1 MNKFNT
7 GDKVT
12 FKTVE
17 CKNAFVSRYAANQ
30 IMIAENPSLIF
41 MVNTVRSD
49 GTIHSFKGFR
59 THITILE
66 NKYFKKV
73 NKKVKEKLKEKLN
86 VESNLVVGAVF
97 LDKRSHPTT
106 IVEVVDGKVYYT
118 QGKQSKVVQAG
129 VASFLS
135 YRDDAVSCTLPSKAK
150 EVKSSSQG
158 FLILSSKP
166 LNVDQ
171 TEFSGSLSL
180 VLEPIR
186 LGSIPKKIKV
196 ANMSNVELSWV
207 TRTDKA
213 WVEDSEPCNFNHVY
227 HVSPEG
233 LVCEYLNWKREVIKP
248 SRPELQ
254 KGYWYCATS
263 NSSGYEIKIGDLV
276 KVLVKSLNDQVL
288 VRVAGSNKR
297 LQLPNDVAL
306 KEINQ

>member
-17 CKNAFVSRYAANQ
+17 CKNAFIFSYAANKKLV
-30 IMIAENPSLIF
+30 AENPSLIF
-41 MVNTVRSD
+41 VVDTVRGD
-49 GTIHSFKGFR
+49 GTIHSLKGFLS
-59 THITILE
+59 HITILE

-73 NKKVKEKLKEKLN
+73 SKKEKLN
-86 VESNLVVGAVF
+86 VKSNLVVGAVF

-118 QGKQSKVVQAG
+118 QGKQSKVLQAG
-129 VASFLS
+129 VVSFLS

-213 WVEDSEPCNFNHVY
+213 WVEGSEPCNFNHVY

-233 LVCEYLNWKREVIKP
+233 LVCEYLNWKREVVKP
-248 SRPELQ
+248 PYVRLEQRKYYKAL
-254 KGYWYCATS
+254 
-263 NSSGYEIKIGDLV
+263 SGDCRGDIFQLIT
-276 KVLVKSLNDQVL
+276 NGQFAGEYL
-288 VRVAGSNKR
+288 VRNISKG
-297 LQLPNDVAL
+297 DVRMRISADIQTEL
-306 KEINQ
+306 LNQ